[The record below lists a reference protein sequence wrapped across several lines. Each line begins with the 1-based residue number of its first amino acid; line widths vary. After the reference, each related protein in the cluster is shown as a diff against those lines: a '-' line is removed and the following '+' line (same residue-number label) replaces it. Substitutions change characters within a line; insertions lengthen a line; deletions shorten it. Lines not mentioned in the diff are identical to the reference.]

1 MESRCTKKRIITMV
15 AVVILV
21 AIGVSVLRT
30 KRSGDTKVLAT
41 SDDATV
47 EEILT

>member
-1 MESRCTKKRIITMV
+1 MV

-21 AIGVSVLRT
+21 AIGISLLRT
-30 KRSGDTKVLAT
+30 RRSGDAKVLAT

-47 EEILT
+47 EEIFT